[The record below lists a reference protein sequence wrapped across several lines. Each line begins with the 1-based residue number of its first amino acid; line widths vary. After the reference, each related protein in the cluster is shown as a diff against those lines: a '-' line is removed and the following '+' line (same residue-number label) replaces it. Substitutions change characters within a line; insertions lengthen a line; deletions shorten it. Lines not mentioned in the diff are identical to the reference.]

1 MRRVR
6 LQIDISGTLG
16 DEAWRELHHF
26 AEIHGGVFGPQ
37 EGSSGPCDHAPHE
50 PHRDGEW
57 CGAVVFVEDF
67 LAEYALPQYLEQPR
81 VMDAYIEEAEEAEQ
95 AEGTEYTDR

>member
-16 DEAWRELHHF
+16 DAAWRDLHHF
-26 AEIHGGVFGPQ
+26 AEIHGGVFGSE
-37 EGSSGPCDHAPHE
+37 EGSSGPCEHSPHE

-57 CGAVVFVEDF
+57 CGAVIEVENHL
-67 LAEYALPQYLEQPR
+67 LAEYAVAHYLEQPR
-81 VMDAYIEEAEEAEQ
+81 VMDAYVEEA
-95 AEGTEYTDR
+95 DR